1 MLSHVFTSSIHL
13 NVTLFQEK
21 SVLIPTIHQAY
32 EGYNHY
38 RIRKHSP
45 DPLVHHF
52 DQGVW
57 NAITSPSCENNL
69 YMFSFI
75 ISLKLRTQYYQV
87 EHIC

>member
-1 MLSHVFTSSIHL
+1 MKLVEFKTFFQIFILLDFSIWLLLLFRDLKMLSHVFTSSIHL

-52 DQGVW
+52 DQGV
-57 NAITSPSCENNL
+57 
-69 YMFSFI
+69 
-75 ISLKLRTQYYQV
+75 
-87 EHIC
+87 